1 MATYPS
7 TPGTLGLLKAF
18 DQLRKGFPPK
28 VDAAYRKRFHIAPS
42 NESYVIA
49 VLRFLG
55 LIDEDGVK
63 RDDKVGYFFG
73 SEETFQAGLETAVK
87 EAYADLFVEM
97 GEGAFSAPRE
107 NLGHWFRGVDK
118 TTELV
123 GSRQAGTFLALA
135 SLAGHA
141 APPQTRPT
149 RTPRRPSKAGP
160 SRAPASKSVP
170 AAQDIGSD
178 VQSDAARPTI
188 RQQPQV
194 GINNHSDVGLTVRI
208 EVNLPAGGDAD
219 TYDAIF
225 ASIKRH
231 LIP

>member
-7 TPGTLGLLKAF
+7 TPGTQGLLKAF
-18 DQLRKGFPPK
+18 EQLRKGFPPK
-28 VDAAYRKRFHIAPS
+28 VDASYLKRFQIARS

-63 RDDKVGYFFG
+63 RDDRVDYFFG
-73 SEETFQAGLETAVK
+73 SEETFQTGLEAALK
-87 EAYADLFVEM
+87 EAYADLFAEM
-97 GEGAFSAPRE
+97 GDGAYSTSRE
-107 NLGHWFRGVDK
+107 NLGHWFRGADK

-149 RTPRRPSKAGP
+149 TTPRKPREAGASKA
-160 SRAPASKSVP
+160 RASKSAP
-170 AAQDIGSD
+170 AAQGVAS
-178 VQSDAARPTI
+178 AAPSEAALPAAL
-188 RQQPQV
+188 QPPQV
-194 GINNHSDVGLTVRI
+194 ATNKHSDVGLTVRI
-208 EVNLPAGGDAD
+208 EVNLPAGGDAN